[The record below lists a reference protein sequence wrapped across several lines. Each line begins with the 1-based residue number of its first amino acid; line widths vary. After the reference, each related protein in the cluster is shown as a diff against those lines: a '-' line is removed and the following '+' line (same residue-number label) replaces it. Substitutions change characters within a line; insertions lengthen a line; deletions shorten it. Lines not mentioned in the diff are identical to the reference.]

1 MMFNFRNT
9 TTTLFF
15 IFISPFVTAS
25 EMTVEN
31 AWVREAPPVSRVQ
44 AAYATLKNN
53 QPTDIELISATS
65 PAFKK
70 VEFHKT
76 FSEKGLTKM
85 QQQESIIIPAHGKAI
100 LEPEGMHMM
109 LFNPVTPLRAG
120 EKIDIHFKFSNGVT
134 TTSSFVVKKATGTNH
149 HQHMHH

>member
-9 TTTLFF
+9 IATLFF

-53 QPTDIELISATS
+53 QPTDIRLVSASS

-70 VEFHKT
+70 IEFHKT
-76 FSEKGLTKM
+76 ISENGLTKM
-85 QQQESIIIPAHGKAI
+85 QQQESIIIPAQSKAM
-100 LEPEGMHMM
+100 LEPEGLHMM

-120 EKIDIHFKFSNGVT
+120 EKINIHFKFSDGVT
-134 TTSSFVVKKATGTNH
+134 TISSFVVKKATGTDH

>member
-1 MMFNFRNT
+1 MFNYKKPVIA
-9 TTTLFF
+9 LLF
-15 IFISPFVTAS
+15 IFISPFSLA
-25 EMTVEN
+25 EN
-31 AWVREAPPVSRVQ
+31 IAIDDAWIREAPPVSQVQ

-53 QPTDIELISATS
+53 QTSDIEIINATS

-70 VEFHKT
+70 IEFHKT
-76 FSEKGLTKM
+76 ISENGLTKM
-85 QQQESIIIPAHGKAI
+85 QQQESIIISAQGKAV

-120 EKIDIHFKFSNGVT
+120 EKIDIHFKLSNGVT

-149 HQHMHH
+149 HEHMHH

>member
-1 MMFNFRNT
+1 MFNFRQSVIA
-9 TTTLFF
+9 LLF
-15 IFISPFVTAS
+15 IFISPFSLA
-25 EMTVEN
+25 EN
-31 AWVREAPPVSRVQ
+31 IAIDDAWIREAPPVSQVQ

-53 QPTDIELISATS
+53 QTSDLEIISATS
-65 PAFKK
+65 PAFMK

-76 FSEKGLTKM
+76 ISENGLTKM
-85 QQQESIIIPAHGKAI
+85 QQQKSIIISAQSKAV

-120 EKIDIHFKFSNGVT
+120 EKINIHFKFSNGVT
-134 TTSSFVVKKATGTNH
+134 TTSSFIVKKATSTDH

>member
-1 MMFNFRNT
+1 MMFYFRNT
-9 TTTLFF
+9 TATLFF

-53 QPTDIELISATS
+53 QPTNIELVSATS

-70 VEFHKT
+70 IEFHKT
-76 FSEKGLTKM
+76 ISENGLTKM
-85 QQQESIIIPAHGKAI
+85 QQQSSIVIPAKKSAM
-100 LEPEGMHMM
+100 LKPEGMHMM

-120 EKIDIHFKFSNGVT
+120 EKINIHFKFSNGVT
-134 TTSSFVVKKATGTNH
+134 TTSSFVVKKATGTDH

>member
-9 TTTLFF
+9 ITTLFF
-15 IFISPFVTAS
+15 IFISSFVTAS

-53 QPTDIELISATS
+53 QPTEIKLVSANS

-70 VEFHKT
+70 IEFHKT
-76 FSEKGLTKM
+76 ISENGLTKM
-85 QQQESIIIPAHGKAI
+85 QQQESIVIPAQSKAM
-100 LEPEGMHMM
+100 LEPEGLHMM

-120 EKIDIHFKFSNGVT
+120 EKINIHFKFSNGVT
-134 TTSSFVVKKATGTNH
+134 TSSSFVVKKTTGTDH

>member
-1 MMFNFRNT
+1 MFDFRNT
-9 TTTLFF
+9 TTILFF
-15 IFISPFVTAS
+15 IFISPFVTAA

-53 QPTDIELISATS
+53 QPTDIELVSATS

-70 VEFHKT
+70 IEFHKT
-76 FSEKGLTKM
+76 ISENGLTKM
-85 QQQESIIIPAHGKAI
+85 QQQTSIVIPTSKSAVLK
-100 LEPEGMHMM
+100 PEGMHMM

-120 EKIDIHFKFSNGVT
+120 EKINIHFKFSNGVT
-134 TTSSFVVKKATGTNH
+134 TTSSFVVKKATGTDH